1 MKKFDN
7 GIYAD
12 ISNEDYHA
20 SMGISKSLLD
30 AMNKGAAYFVFERNA
45 PRFESL
51 SLGLGT
57 LVHCLLLEPKE
68 YENRYLIAPE
78 CDRRTKEGKATWEEF
93 QNANDGSK
101 KIVSA
106 KDDSIAHSI
115 AECAMAHPL
124 ISKYLQDQDGKAEVS
139 IYFTDPT
146 TDLQCKIRPDW
157 LIVREKD
164 GRKKIICI
172 DVKTTS
178 DFGNFA
184 SSVWNYRYH
193 VQQEFYRHGL
203 SIAYNVPL
211 SDVEFYFAVV
221 STSQSGAV
229 YPCDFFDLADPY
241 QPKGEA
247 EYKRNLL
254 QCKEFKDFKVLK
266 PSVLE
271 MPEWQLRIC
280 EKDLEE
286 HNNSIL

>member
-1 MKKFDN
+1 M
-7 GIYAD
+7 
-12 ISNEDYHA
+12 
-20 SMGISKSLLD
+20 
-30 AMNKGAAYFVFERNA
+30 
-45 PRFESL
+45 
-51 SLGLGT
+51 
-57 LVHCLLLEPKE
+57 
-68 YENRYLIAPE
+68 
-78 CDRRTKEGKATWEEF
+78 
-93 QNANDGSK
+93 
-101 KIVSA
+101 
-106 KDDSIAHSI
+106 
-115 AECAMAHPL
+115 
-124 ISKYLQDQDGKAEVS
+124 S

-254 QCKEFKDFKVLK
+254 QCKEFKDSKVLK